1 MKKEQRVYVTG
12 TYTPKKTK
20 RYWKRNEHEDL
31 LRKLSKELTKTQLTT
46 TLSYLSD
53 YELLVQI
60 NNCLASLGLI
70 TMTDDELNREL
81 SLKN

>member
-1 MKKEQRVYVTG
+1 MSRFYETG

-20 RYWKRNEHEDL
+20 RHWKRDKHEDL
-31 LRKLSKELTKTQLTT
+31 LKKLQFEITKTPFNAPLN
-46 TLSYLSD
+46 YLSD

-60 NNCLASLGLI
+60 NNCLVSLGLI